1 MVRYIANIFLFRL
14 LLPIIITLC
23 ILFRPTLFS
32 SIYLIFMLLIPFVSL
47 PSTDSMKGTTGIFI
61 KVLLGVS
68 TSLTLIQAAF
78 QIALVIVKPYGQFLD
93 ENPKL
98 EEILFY
104 IGLAKLNGLTGTY
117 ILIWIGPEIGMFL
130 TSLVLLFALKKLNPI
145 EEVIL
150 ESQAGVVDV
159 TIRVPQST
167 DYAQYLI
174 AVGRYATLIL
184 LCLAGVVRPSIEGG
198 VYYSIFLGV
207 ATWWACYK
215 QLKRG
220 FAILLRCIIPLVILH
235 MSALYAV
242 NFKIIQKY
250 LPEDGGCARYFDLAP
265 FVTTIDSSTVG
276 NATNSSTNSTLIMD
290 ERSFYYYFNRD
301 ITFYIY
307 PVILYLLFYLLV
319 LESKELMKP
328 EPKKKMIGSFSAT
341 DGMSRKVSAR
351 LSKQKLLTP
360 TAAQKWQKASRKVRM
375 ALNKEL
381 AEPTESTPL
390 LRGPTRRSK
399 RVPGRLIQDSTGSV
413 TVTNENEDIPLDVFA
428 ADCVSE
434 EEEEEYDLTLFHHI
448 IFALE
453 TIIQYVVRSS
463 YIATNIIMM
472 AWSITYLSWI
482 TFVLLLWANIIWLIP
497 NQRKRMLSSSPF
509 LVVYA
514 LFLLISAYVYS
525 MRLNEDEL
533 PSKAEGVDLGEI
545 GFKKPEGLPCIPLLV
560 KSLYTVMFW
569 ITLRQYMH
577 EKMEEKQTSALADM
591 VAPLQVTVGTA
602 TGVKKESETDGSKF
616 MTKFGQLINKFLI
629 KFWIWVVAI
638 TLFAVAITGE
648 RMTVFRILYM
658 TLFLFF
664 ILSFQF
670 SFRVWRK
677 VMFGFWLTVIVYSM
691 IILVLVYTYQFKRFP
706 DYWAWYLHIQKDQQH
721 DIGLEQYK
729 TKQLFVRLV
738 TPTFFV
744 IVTVIQLHYFHHDFM
759 QLTDPKRTST
769 PQAETQPQENESI
782 NDSSVQGGAYMDR
795 SREST
800 SKYYSEQD
808 LAIVPAVLMTKWFE
822 KALQLFF
829 YTKHIIFLFLEIHM
843 LKIVLFFTMLMCIYD
858 KCAIYFVIV
867 VLATISF
874 TCGRNVQMFT
884 AYFTSVFVSV
894 LILGRMIYQISYI
907 NDKKWNVS
915 CRVKKNPNLNET
927 IVNNGPWLGFG
938 KLSEIDQNLP
948 GLVLWN
954 IMFIVVMCL
963 WKVIEVR
970 QFNYRLSRGRSTEK
984 RFFMFPRI
992 TRDDADKDL
1001 VHFAKYMANYGFYKF
1016 GVEISFIF
1024 IATLIAVRMDLYAL
1038 MHCIWLLIMFSLPRN
1053 TLSRIWVVYLIFI
1066 AISIPFQYFQA
1077 VGLPPSLCI
1086 EFPWDAADPVLRSL
1100 QSWAFLLDNYTPP
1113 PVEKLVFDFMLLM
1126 AVSRQWVVFR
1136 IERRYAGQ
1144 NYAGGSNESI
1154 ISQAEQKDFVNPVPD
1169 YITFVRSYLDIL
1181 KKAVLQSFLWITLAV
1196 VFWAGTSRV
1205 NVFSLGYLLC
1215 AFVFLW
1221 HGSDFYLRPIPKI
1234 LRYWQFLLGYNVMV
1248 IFIKCSLQILG
1259 CIYPHYIPSVCCWL
1273 IQMFA
1278 ITCVRNFVG
1287 TASRALP
1294 PTSSDDGQD
1303 CAISE
1308 GGISWDVICFT
1319 LLILQKRIFNSYNFF
1334 HIIDDTKATAILA
1347 SRGAELMEEMRQQTM
1362 KEQEET
1368 EKKVLEKIR
1377 EKMER
1382 IKANQQKIQGDR
1394 MLTTNHYVD
1403 SVSHGRPKYAI
1414 KPPVTYKQA
1423 IRSGDYYMFDE
1434 VEDDEIDIL
1443 PEEKESFDEFD
1454 VGLKPYL
1461 GELLSDVVK
1470 EDINKALRNRS
1481 QTMLETRE
1489 NIRLRR
1495 QTSMP
1500 AARRTT
1506 RPQLTTTFSAPPTI
1520 AENEPKSVRIQ
1531 DEPLPSTSQERDDDI
1546 SSLTEPQVT
1555 IGQKI
1560 FQIFYLLWAFID
1572 GIMVTLTKF
1581 LNKYSRN
1588 YRIILKVLAKEKRVL
1603 KERTNYNIGV
1613 RMGKDQIW
1621 QPAGSYHSLLRNS
1634 RQDSIHGDSDDD
1646 KPPLSEDSDTKAL
1659 APSLPCSPEP
1669 DRRKASVLTV
1679 PEIRIL
1685 AASLERGLDSPCP
1698 SSRKSEE
1705 DAQMSPYVD
1714 YGDEMSSVDQP
1725 TIVRLLLASWY
1736 LIMSRS
1742 EIVCY
1747 FVIFLNQLRNSNLI
1761 SLPLPLMVFFWGS
1774 LTIPRPS
1781 KTFWVTIIAYTEV
1794 VVLLKVVFQFH
1805 VMPGNRMRQQTEFL
1819 TSASERNPFYPPTLI
1834 GLHKNKDIEAFWD
1847 LLLLLVVFFHRVL
1860 LKSMGIW
1867 SSTTPVTAALID
1879 DGEYKVMGEKLIPV
1893 RHQDDDDDTDDSQP
1907 STSTPK
1913 THSSKKKSITDQDD
1927 ADVVVIRTM
1936 KLKKLN
1942 NAVMAVRLGIYKYA
1956 EEFKLF
1962 IQQLLDPASRVTAD
1976 VYSFM
1981 FLCDF
1986 INFFVILF
1994 GFSAFG
2000 TQEDGSVSDYL
2011 QDNRVPP
2018 LFLFMLIFQFMLI
2031 IIDRGIYLRKNIL
2044 AKIIFQFVQ
2053 IILLHIWLFILF
2065 PVVTKTS
2072 CNTLIP
2078 PQIYYIA
2085 KCSYLLL
2092 SAYQIRCG
2100 YPTRILGN
2108 FLCKGYGYVNM
2119 FLFKGF
2125 MLIPFLFELRTCM
2138 DWMWTETSMAI
2149 FDWIKL
2155 EDIFQHIFL
2164 LKCSRNVEDEYP
2176 QPRAQEKNRTVKYLM
2191 GGALLTVIIGIIWF
2205 PLVFFSLGD
2214 AVGNPNPPSDVSLE
2228 IRIGPYE
2235 PIYQM
2240 TVQSNSIFQFTPQE
2254 LEDIK
2259 ALYNAYQ
2266 VSENFIFN
2274 YEAADITAIRL
2285 NTDSSNIWSISPPDR
2300 KRMIKEVN
2308 STKLLKIRLEYKITH
2323 RTSKAED
2330 SGLVTFSK
2338 EITMEPST
2346 NTSINEDRENLLK
2359 YLDGKEAEPVRFT
2372 YILPKFVKVTNRG
2385 TVDPI
2390 SVLLLDKPDVEATT
2404 FRNVTIKLLRENTSG
2419 YEQAWWKVNEICNDY
2434 NYEHILMKVP
2444 YHDCKDS
2451 ILLYAFNDKVFP
2463 PTLDIITSGG
2473 IIGLYTT
2480 LVLVASRI
2488 LRGFFADGMSKIM
2501 FEDLPN
2507 VDRVLRLCLDIYLVR
2522 EVHEFALEEDLFAK
2536 LVFLFR
2542 SPETLIKWSR
2552 PKEEVADEDDPE
2564 GDGE

>member
-1394 MLTTNHYVD
+1394 MLTTNHYV
-1403 SVSHGRPKYAI
+1403 
-1414 KPPVTYKQA
+1414 A

-1461 GELLSDVVK
+1461 GE
-1470 EDINKALRNRS
+1470 
-1481 QTMLETRE
+1481 
-1489 NIRLRR
+1489 
-1495 QTSMP
+1495 
-1500 AARRTT
+1500 
-1506 RPQLTTTFSAPPTI
+1506 I

>member
-1394 MLTTNHYVD
+1394 MLTTNHYV
-1403 SVSHGRPKYAI
+1403 
-1414 KPPVTYKQA
+1414 A

>member
-1382 IKANQQKIQGDR
+1382 IKANQQKIQ
-1394 MLTTNHYVD
+1394 D

-1621 QPAGSYHSLLRNS
+1621 QPAGSYHSLLRN
-1634 RQDSIHGDSDDD
+1634 
-1646 KPPLSEDSDTKAL
+1646 
-1659 APSLPCSPEP
+1659 
-1669 DRRKASVLTV
+1669 
-1679 PEIRIL
+1679 
-1685 AASLERGLDSPCP
+1685 
-1698 SSRKSEE
+1698 SRKSEE

>member
-328 EPKKKMIGSFSAT
+328 E
-341 DGMSRKVSAR
+341 
-351 LSKQKLLTP
+351 
-360 TAAQKWQKASRKVRM
+360 
-375 ALNKEL
+375 
-381 AEPTESTPL
+381 L

-413 TVTNENEDIPLDVFA
+413 TVTNENEDIPLDVF
-428 ADCVSE
+428 E

-1461 GELLSDVVK
+1461 GE
-1470 EDINKALRNRS
+1470 
-1481 QTMLETRE
+1481 
-1489 NIRLRR
+1489 
-1495 QTSMP
+1495 
-1500 AARRTT
+1500 
-1506 RPQLTTTFSAPPTI
+1506 I

-1621 QPAGSYHSLLRNS
+1621 QPAGSYHSLLRN
-1634 RQDSIHGDSDDD
+1634 
-1646 KPPLSEDSDTKAL
+1646 
-1659 APSLPCSPEP
+1659 
-1669 DRRKASVLTV
+1669 
-1679 PEIRIL
+1679 
-1685 AASLERGLDSPCP
+1685 
-1698 SSRKSEE
+1698 SRKSEE

>member
-328 EPKKKMIGSFSAT
+328 E
-341 DGMSRKVSAR
+341 
-351 LSKQKLLTP
+351 
-360 TAAQKWQKASRKVRM
+360 M

-1382 IKANQQKIQGDR
+1382 IKANQQKIQ
-1394 MLTTNHYVD
+1394 D

-1461 GELLSDVVK
+1461 GE
-1470 EDINKALRNRS
+1470 
-1481 QTMLETRE
+1481 
-1489 NIRLRR
+1489 
-1495 QTSMP
+1495 
-1500 AARRTT
+1500 
-1506 RPQLTTTFSAPPTI
+1506 I

-1621 QPAGSYHSLLRNS
+1621 QPAGSYHSLLRN
-1634 RQDSIHGDSDDD
+1634 
-1646 KPPLSEDSDTKAL
+1646 
-1659 APSLPCSPEP
+1659 
-1669 DRRKASVLTV
+1669 
-1679 PEIRIL
+1679 
-1685 AASLERGLDSPCP
+1685 
-1698 SSRKSEE
+1698 SRKSEE

>member
-328 EPKKKMIGSFSAT
+328 E
-341 DGMSRKVSAR
+341 
-351 LSKQKLLTP
+351 
-360 TAAQKWQKASRKVRM
+360 
-375 ALNKEL
+375 
-381 AEPTESTPL
+381 L

-1382 IKANQQKIQGDR
+1382 IKANQQKIQ
-1394 MLTTNHYVD
+1394 
-1403 SVSHGRPKYAI
+1403 
-1414 KPPVTYKQA
+1414 A

-1461 GELLSDVVK
+1461 GE
-1470 EDINKALRNRS
+1470 
-1481 QTMLETRE
+1481 
-1489 NIRLRR
+1489 
-1495 QTSMP
+1495 
-1500 AARRTT
+1500 
-1506 RPQLTTTFSAPPTI
+1506 I

-1621 QPAGSYHSLLRNS
+1621 QPAGSYHSLLRN
-1634 RQDSIHGDSDDD
+1634 
-1646 KPPLSEDSDTKAL
+1646 
-1659 APSLPCSPEP
+1659 
-1669 DRRKASVLTV
+1669 
-1679 PEIRIL
+1679 
-1685 AASLERGLDSPCP
+1685 
-1698 SSRKSEE
+1698 SRKSEE

>member
-1634 RQDSIHGDSDDD
+1634 R
-1646 KPPLSEDSDTKAL
+1646 
-1659 APSLPCSPEP
+1659 
-1669 DRRKASVLTV
+1669 
-1679 PEIRIL
+1679 
-1685 AASLERGLDSPCP
+1685 
-1698 SSRKSEE
+1698 KSEE

>member
-328 EPKKKMIGSFSAT
+328 E
-341 DGMSRKVSAR
+341 
-351 LSKQKLLTP
+351 
-360 TAAQKWQKASRKVRM
+360 
-375 ALNKEL
+375 
-381 AEPTESTPL
+381 L

-413 TVTNENEDIPLDVFA
+413 TVTNENEDIPLDVF
-428 ADCVSE
+428 E

-1382 IKANQQKIQGDR
+1382 IKANQQKIQ
-1394 MLTTNHYVD
+1394 D

-1461 GELLSDVVK
+1461 GE
-1470 EDINKALRNRS
+1470 
-1481 QTMLETRE
+1481 
-1489 NIRLRR
+1489 
-1495 QTSMP
+1495 
-1500 AARRTT
+1500 
-1506 RPQLTTTFSAPPTI
+1506 I

-1621 QPAGSYHSLLRNS
+1621 QPAGSYHSLLRN
-1634 RQDSIHGDSDDD
+1634 
-1646 KPPLSEDSDTKAL
+1646 
-1659 APSLPCSPEP
+1659 
-1669 DRRKASVLTV
+1669 
-1679 PEIRIL
+1679 
-1685 AASLERGLDSPCP
+1685 
-1698 SSRKSEE
+1698 SRKSEE

>member
-1394 MLTTNHYVD
+1394 MLTTNHYV
-1403 SVSHGRPKYAI
+1403 
-1414 KPPVTYKQA
+1414 A

-1461 GELLSDVVK
+1461 GE
-1470 EDINKALRNRS
+1470 
-1481 QTMLETRE
+1481 
-1489 NIRLRR
+1489 
-1495 QTSMP
+1495 
-1500 AARRTT
+1500 
-1506 RPQLTTTFSAPPTI
+1506 I

-1621 QPAGSYHSLLRNS
+1621 QPAGSYHSLLRN
-1634 RQDSIHGDSDDD
+1634 
-1646 KPPLSEDSDTKAL
+1646 
-1659 APSLPCSPEP
+1659 
-1669 DRRKASVLTV
+1669 
-1679 PEIRIL
+1679 
-1685 AASLERGLDSPCP
+1685 
-1698 SSRKSEE
+1698 SRKSEE

>member
-328 EPKKKMIGSFSAT
+328 E
-341 DGMSRKVSAR
+341 
-351 LSKQKLLTP
+351 
-360 TAAQKWQKASRKVRM
+360 
-375 ALNKEL
+375 
-381 AEPTESTPL
+381 L

-1382 IKANQQKIQGDR
+1382 IKANQQKIQ
-1394 MLTTNHYVD
+1394 D

-1461 GELLSDVVK
+1461 GE
-1470 EDINKALRNRS
+1470 
-1481 QTMLETRE
+1481 
-1489 NIRLRR
+1489 
-1495 QTSMP
+1495 
-1500 AARRTT
+1500 
-1506 RPQLTTTFSAPPTI
+1506 I

-1621 QPAGSYHSLLRNS
+1621 QPAGSYHSLLRN
-1634 RQDSIHGDSDDD
+1634 
-1646 KPPLSEDSDTKAL
+1646 
-1659 APSLPCSPEP
+1659 
-1669 DRRKASVLTV
+1669 
-1679 PEIRIL
+1679 
-1685 AASLERGLDSPCP
+1685 
-1698 SSRKSEE
+1698 SRKSEE